1 MSKGSWGT
9 FTSSATETYDSVA
22 GAQTK
27 LSYNNNGSSA
37 SPMPLSGS
45 MTPIYELFAYQDV
58 CDYEFNGI
66 NCYTVQ

>member
-1 MSKGSWGT
+1 MSRGT
-9 FTSSATETYDSVA
+9 FGTFNSTATETFDSVA
-22 GAQTK
+22 AAQTK

-37 SPMPLSGS
+37 SPMPTHGS

-66 NCYTVQ
+66 NCSTVQ